1 MKKNIFF
8 VILAFISS
16 ITTINAQIT
25 TVTFETS
32 TGGST
37 SFTSNGYTFNIVSQA
52 GTFRIQSNYPNT
64 GWNGTANDNVYIDNT
79 GTTNIN
85 APAFSVKTSSP
96 FTVSK
101 FWVFLSNTALNQSIS
116 SGTLIITGKLAGV
129 TKFTT
134 TKTSGFNTTF
144 NATMG
149 TTGINNGFTLIDL
162 ATLNNQNN
170 SNTTIDELQLQ
181 STGGYVYMCLDAF
194 TWTKISTLGTSEN
207 SLKSKGNI
215 YPNPTTGIFYMD
227 DLKKNDKVSLYD
239 QSGKIIKSAA
249 AEKDK
254 NKFDIS
260 ELPDGIYLITTA
272 SGSYKII
279 KKK

>member
-1 MKKNIFF
+1 MKTIIFF
-8 VILAFISS
+8 IIFTFLSNIAS
-16 ITTINAQIT
+16 INAQTT

-32 TGGST
+32 SGGST

-52 GTFRIQSNYPNT
+52 GTFRIQGNYPNT

-85 APAFSVKTSSP
+85 APSFSVKSNSA

-101 FWVFLSNTALNQSIS
+101 FWVFLSNTALNQSAS
-116 SGTLIITGKLAGV
+116 SGTLIITGKLGGV

-144 NATMG
+144 NATIG

-162 ATLNNQNN
+162 STLNNQNN
-170 SNTTIDELQLQ
+170 SNTTIDEIQLQ
-181 STGGYVYMCLDAF
+181 STGGYVYMCLDAL
-194 TWTKISTLGTSEN
+194 TWTKVSTLATSEN
-207 SLKSKGNI
+207 DLKGKVNI
-215 YPNPTTGIFYMD
+215 YPNPTSGVFYMD
-227 DLKKNDKVSLYD
+227 DLKKNNKVLLYD
-239 QSGKIIKSAA
+239 QSGKLLQSAE
-249 AEKDK
+249 AEKGE
-254 NKFDIS
+254 NRFDIS
-260 ELPDGIYLITTA
+260 ELPDGIYLITTE

>member
-1 MKKNIFF
+1 MKKIIFF
-8 VILAFISS
+8 VIFALLSN
-16 ITTINAQIT
+16 ITRTSAQTT

-32 TGGST
+32 SGGST

-52 GTFRIQSNYPNT
+52 GTFRIQGNYPNT

-85 APAFSVKTSSP
+85 SPSFSVKSSSM

-101 FWVFLSNTALNQSIS
+101 FWVFLSNTALNQSTS

-207 SLKSKGNI
+207 DLKGKANI

-227 DLKKNDKVSLYD
+227 DMKKNEKVLLYD
-239 QSGKIIKSAA
+239 QSGKIMKSAT

-254 NKFDIS
+254 SKFDIS
-260 ELPDGIYLITTA
+260 EFPDGIYLITTE

>member
-8 VILAFISS
+8 AIFVILSNIAA
-16 ITTINAQIT
+16 INAQIT

-32 TGGST
+32 PGGST

-52 GTFRIQSNYPNT
+52 GTFRIQSNYPGT
-64 GWNGTANDNVYIDNT
+64 GWNGTTNDNVYIDNT

-85 APAFSVKTSSP
+85 APSFSVKSSSS

-101 FWVFLSNTALNQSIS
+101 FWVFLSNTALNQTTS

-144 NATMG
+144 NATAG

-170 SNTTIDELQLQ
+170 SNTTIDEIQLQ
-181 STGGYVYMCLDAF
+181 STGGYLYMCLDAF
-194 TWTKISTLGTSEN
+194 TWTKVSMLGTSEN
-207 SLKSKGNI
+207 TIKDKVNI
-215 YPNPTTGIFYMD
+215 YPNPTSGVFHM

-239 QSGKIIKSAA
+239 QSGKLMKATEA
-249 AEKDK
+249 VKGE
-254 NKFDIS
+254 NKFNIT
-260 ELPDGIYLITTA
+260 ELPDGIYLITTESA
-272 SGSYKII
+272 SYKVI
-279 KKK
+279 KKN

>member
-1 MKKNIFF
+1 MT
-8 VILAFISS
+8 S
-16 ITTINAQIT
+16 AQTT

-32 TGGST
+32 SGGST

-52 GTFRIQSNYPNT
+52 GTFRIQGNYPNT

-79 GTTNIN
+79 GTTNISS
-85 APAFSVKTSSP
+85 PSFSVKSNSA

-101 FWVFLSNTALNQSIS
+101 FWVFLSNTALNQSTS
-116 SGTLIITGKLAGV
+116 SGTLIITGKLGGV

-144 NATMG
+144 NATTG

-162 ATLNNQNN
+162 STLNNQNN
-170 SNTTIDELQLQ
+170 SNTTIDEIQLQ

-207 SLKSKGNI
+207 SLKGKGNI

-227 DLKKNDKVSLYD
+227 DLRKNEKVSLYD
-239 QSGKIIKSAA
+239 QSGKLMKSAA

-254 NKFDIS
+254 NQFDIS
-260 ELPDGIYLITTA
+260 ELPEGIYLITTA

>member
-1 MKKNIFF
+1 MKKIIFFAIF
-8 VILAFISS
+8 VILSNIAA
-16 ITTINAQIT
+16 TNAQIT

-32 TGGST
+32 PGGT
-37 SFTSNGYTFNIVSQA
+37 TNFTSNGYTFNIVSQA
-52 GTFRIQSNYPNT
+52 GTFRIQSNYPGT

-85 APAFSVKTSSP
+85 APSFSVKSSSS

-101 FWVFLSNTALNQSIS
+101 FWVFLSNTALNQTTS

-144 NATMG
+144 NATAG

-170 SNTTIDELQLQ
+170 SNTTIDEIQLQ
-181 STGGYVYMCLDAF
+181 STGGYLYMCLDAF
-194 TWTKISTLGTSEN
+194 TWTKASMLGTSEN
-207 SLKSKGNI
+207 TIKDKANI
-215 YPNPTTGIFYMD
+215 YPNPTSGIFHME
-227 DLKKNDKVSLYD
+227 LKKNDKVSLYD
-239 QSGKIIKSAA
+239 QSGKLMKATEA
-249 AEKDK
+249 VKGE
-254 NKFDIS
+254 NKFDIT
-260 ELPDGIYLITTA
+260 ELPDGIYLITTESA
-272 SGSYKII
+272 SYKII
-279 KKK
+279 KKN

>member
-1 MKKNIFF
+1 MKKIIFLGIF
-8 VILAFISS
+8 VFLN
-16 ITTINAQIT
+16 TIAPVNAQTT

-32 TGGST
+32 SGGST
-37 SFTSNGYTFNIVSQA
+37 SFISNGYTFNILSQA

-79 GTTNIN
+79 GTTNVN
-85 APAFSVKTSSP
+85 SPSFSVKSSSS

-101 FWVFLSNTALNQSIS
+101 FWVFLSNTSLNQSTS
-116 SGTLIITGKLAGV
+116 SGTLIITGKLGGI

-144 NATMG
+144 NATIG

-170 SNTTIDELQLQ
+170 SNTVIDEIQLQ

-207 SLKSKGNI
+207 IIKDKGNI
-215 YPNPTTGIFYMD
+215 YPNPTTGIFHID
-227 DLKKNDKVSLYD
+227 HLKKNDTISLYD
-239 QSGKIIKSAA
+239 QSGKLIKSA
-249 AEKDK
+249 EVTNDE
-254 NKFDIS
+254 NTFDIT
-260 ELPDGIYLITTA
+260 ELPEGIYLIKTETA
-272 SGSYKII
+272 SYKII
-279 KKK
+279 KKN

>member
-1 MKKNIFF
+1 MKKIIFF
-8 VILAFISS
+8 VIFALLSNAM
-16 ITTINAQIT
+16 NAQIT
-25 TVTFETS
+25 TATFENS

-37 SFTSNGYTFNIVSQA
+37 SFNSNGYTFNIVSQA

-85 APAFSVKTSSP
+85 SPSFSVKSISG

-101 FWVFLSNTALNQSIS
+101 FWVFLSNTALNQSTS
-116 SGTLIITGKLAGV
+116 SGTLIITGKLGGV

-162 ATLNNQNN
+162 AVLNNQNN
-170 SNTTIDELQLQ
+170 SNTPIDEIQLQ

-194 TWTKISTLGTSEN
+194 TWTKAFTLGITE
-207 SLKSKGNI
+207 KSVKDKRNI
-215 YPNPTTGIFYMD
+215 YPNPTSGIFYID
-227 DLKKNDKVSLYD
+227 GLKKNDKVSLYD
-239 QSGKIIKSAA
+239 QSGKLLKSA
-249 AEKDK
+249 EGE
-254 NKFDIS
+254 NKLDIS
-260 ELPDGIYLITTA
+260 ELPDGIYLITTE
-272 SGSYKII
+272 SGNYKII
-279 KKK
+279 KKN